1 MKNIIGSKEMIEILS
16 RFLIEGEQL
25 SYPIECNIS
34 KIGNKTLK
42 AEAFVG
48 LTEKDLLVSIS
59 FFDIQKQYKIVRFP
73 FNNIEN
79 VSVKKSLILKCYI
92 VTITFDEKIKDNIIV
107 IKMSEKVKGDFKN
120 QSENIR
126 GLLDRISKYSK

>member
-1 MKNIIGSKEMIEILS
+1 MKYIIGSKEMIEILS

-34 KIGNKTLK
+34 IIGKKSMK

-126 GLLDRISKYSK
+126 GILDRISKYSK